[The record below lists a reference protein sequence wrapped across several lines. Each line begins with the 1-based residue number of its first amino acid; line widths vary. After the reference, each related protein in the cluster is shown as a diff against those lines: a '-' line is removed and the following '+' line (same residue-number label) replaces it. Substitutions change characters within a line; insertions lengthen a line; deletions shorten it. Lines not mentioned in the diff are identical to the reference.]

1 MGRSVSTTRHTEL
14 EGSVSLPNLNPSAP
28 MDLEQLLPD
37 VYEAVKWACLP
48 YRGRIRRD
56 ELDDFS
62 QQIILKLIEDNCRP
76 LRLFNRN
83 FSFKTWLQ
91 RVVDHHVFKYLYRV
105 KQAESFDEV
114 VLGEL
119 IYSPRQDRDIY
130 GAEQRKLLFL
140 ALGKLSEQER
150 LLYNLWFVSEL
161 APIKIAAV
169 FGTEVRIVY
178 KRKQT
183 LVLKLTRLVRSFQSC

>member
-1 MGRSVSTTRHTEL
+1 
-14 EGSVSLPNLNPSAP
+14 VSLPSLNPTAP
-28 MDLEQLLPD
+28 VDLEQLLPD
-37 VYEAVKWACLP
+37 VYEAVQWACLT
-48 YRGRIRRD
+48 YRGCVRRD

-62 QQIILKLIEDNCRP
+62 QQIILKLIEDNSRR
-76 LRLFNRN
+76 LRLFNQS

-91 RVVDHHVFKYLYRV
+91 RVVDHHVYKYLYRG
-105 KQAESFDEV
+105 KQAESFDDVEQRALV
-114 VLGEL
+114 
-119 IYSPRQDRDIY
+119 YSPLQDRDIY
-130 GAEQRKLLFL
+130 AAEQQKLLFR

-183 LVLKLTRLVRSFQSC
+183 LVLKLTRLVQSFQSC